1 MNKCMDNIMSVS
13 HKCSEEKPGQSKR
26 TESTREGVA
35 RKDLSEEVTFQKR
48 PE

>member
-13 HKCSEEKPGQSKR
+13 HKCYEEKPRQSKGI
-26 TESTREGVA
+26 ESTREAVA
-35 RKDLSEEVTFQKR
+35 REELSEEVTFQKR